1 MVKVLS
7 GLQQMLNGCNS
18 TATWSLQDIQSAA
31 GQKEIPLYLND
42 KTELGMNE
50 SRSRKDGGWGKRED
64 QKISTISPEGEW
76 ILVFWIFID
85 GIFRGDHKNPS
96 SSLKPLNMYAPG

>member
-18 TATWSLQDIQSAA
+18 TATWSLQEIQSAA
-31 GQKEIPLYLND
+31 GQKEIPPYLND

-50 SRSRKDGGWGKRED
+50 SRSRKDGGLGH
-64 QKISTISPEGEW
+64 T
-76 ILVFWIFID
+76 
-85 GIFRGDHKNPS
+85 RGPKDIYNLAS
-96 SSLKPLNMYAPG
+96 GWMDFGLLNFYWWNL